1 MPRSNTNRAESSN
14 MASSIDQQSNYNRE
28 NAAIEASIACE
39 TRHVIERSQ
48 PRYTNVAYLPKQA
61 KFKV

>member
-14 MASSIDQQSNYNRE
+14 MASNIDQQSNYNRE

-39 TRHVIERSQ
+39 TRQAAERSR
-48 PRYTNVAYLPKQA
+48 PSNTNFAYLPKQA